1 MLVTHLLPAADR
13 REPRADAFGDDAHV
27 HALRFDPGRMES
39 RVRTLER
46 ASVPAE
52 QVEFPGCVEA
62 DVMDRLGGVHA
73 GNRRDRQRTVRAL
86 PAPVDAGPRLD
97 HGRPATG
104 HPATP
109 GPPLLD
115 RPPPPGAGRA

>member
-1 MLVTHLLPAADR
+1 
-13 REPRADAFGDDAHV
+13 
-27 HALRFDPGRMES
+27 MES

-73 GNRRDRQRTVRAL
+73 GNRSDRQRTVRAL
-86 PAPVDAGPRLD
+86 PAPVDAGARLD
-97 HGRPATG
+97 DGRPATG
-104 HPATP
+104 NPVTP
-109 GPPLLD
+109 GPRFIDARHRLVEVRSEEHTSELQSLM
-115 RPPPPGAGRA
+115 RISYAVFCLNKKTNSLQY

>member
-1 MLVTHLLPAADR
+1 
-13 REPRADAFGDDAHV
+13 
-27 HALRFDPGRMES
+27 MES

-86 PAPVDAGPRLD
+86 PAPVDAGARLD
-97 HGRPATG
+97 DGRPATG
-104 HPATP
+104 NPVPH
-109 GPPLLD
+109 GPRFIDARHRLVEVEVPRPRLLPLGSQTRVPD
-115 RPPPPGAGRA
+115 RPTPQIGSAPRYEKSFT